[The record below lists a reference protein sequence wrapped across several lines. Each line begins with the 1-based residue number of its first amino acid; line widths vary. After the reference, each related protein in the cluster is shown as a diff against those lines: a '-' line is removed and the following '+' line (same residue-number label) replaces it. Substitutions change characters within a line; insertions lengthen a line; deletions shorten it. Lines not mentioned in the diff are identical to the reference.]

1 MKNKRLGANALLLI
15 TAAIWGLGFVAQRV
29 GAENLGA
36 FTFNAIRFGLGGIS
50 LIPLILYFN
59 KEKKKN
65 KNDEVAVEGGFKK
78 EVLPGIMLGG
88 ALYIAATLQQIGL
101 AYTTAAKAGFITG
114 LYIVLVPIM
123 GMFIGQKIDKGA
135 GIGMLFSVAGL
146 YLLSINE
153 NFTISNG
160 DLLEVIGAV
169 FWATHI
175 LMIDYFS
182 KKVDSLK
189 LSCIQFITC
198 GVLSFVTAL
207 FVEVITL
214 QSIYNAM
221 VPLLY
226 GGFLSVGVAYT
237 LQVIAQKSAKPSH
250 AVIILSMEAVFG
262 AIGGVLLLGEEMTT
276 RGFVGCAFILAG
288 MLASQIKF
296 PKKNNIESTSV

>member
-1 MKNKRLGANALLLI
+1 MSNKRLGANVLLLI

-36 FTFNAIRFGLGGIS
+36 FTFNAIRFGLGGVS

-59 KEKKKN
+59 GNKKKDHS
-65 KNDEVAVEGGFKK
+65 DEIAIEGNFKTQI
-78 EVLPGIMLGG
+78 LPGIMLGI

-114 LYIVLVPIM
+114 MYIVLVPIM
-123 GMFIGQKIDKGA
+123 GVFIGQKIEKSSCV
-135 GIGMLFSVAGL
+135 GIMFSIIGL
-146 YLLSINE
+146 YLLSINS
-153 NFTISNG
+153 NFSISNG
-160 DLLEVIGAV
+160 DLLEIIGAI

-198 GVLSFVTAL
+198 SILSLLTAL
-207 FVEVITL
+207 GFEVITL
-214 QSIYNAM
+214 QAIYNAM

-237 LQVIAQKSAKPSH
+237 LQVVAQKSAKPSH

-262 AIGGVLLLGEEMTT
+262 AVGGVLLLGEEMTR
-276 RGFVGCAFILAG
+276 RGFIGCAFILVG
-288 MLASQIKF
+288 ILASQIKF
-296 PKKNNIESTSV
+296 PRKKNIESSI

>member
-1 MKNKRLGANALLLI
+1 MRNKRLGANVLLLI

-36 FTFNAIRFGLGGIS
+36 FTFNAIRFGLGGVS
-50 LIPLILYFN
+50 LIPLIVYFN
-59 KEKKKN
+59 GNKKKDYS
-65 KNDEVAVEGGFKK
+65 DEIAIEGNFKTQI
-78 EVLPGIMLGG
+78 LPGVMLGI

-123 GMFIGQKIDKGA
+123 GVFIGQKIEKNSCV
-135 GIGMLFSVAGL
+135 GIMFSVIGL
-146 YLLSINE
+146 YLLSINS
-153 NFTISNG
+153 NFSISNG
-160 DLLEVIGAV
+160 DLLEIIGAI

-198 GVLSFVTAL
+198 SILSLLTAL
-207 FVEVITL
+207 GFEVITL
-214 QSIYNAM
+214 QAIYNAM

-237 LQVIAQKSAKPSH
+237 LQVVAQKSAKPSH

-262 AIGGVLLLGEEMTT
+262 AVGGVLLLGEEMTR
-276 RGFVGCAFILAG
+276 RGFIGCAFILVG
-288 MLASQIKF
+288 ILASQIKF
-296 PKKNNIESTSV
+296 PRKKNIESSI